1 MEEGTRVHGKSLR
14 LQEVLSREK
23 GEGRKI
29 GLEDNPSSCSKTEE
43 IRARWGGEGGG
54 AEGN

>member
-14 LQEVLSREK
+14 LQEVLAREK

-29 GLEDNPSSCSKTEE
+29 GLEDNLSSYSKTEE
-43 IRARWGGEGGG
+43 IWARWGGEGGG
-54 AEGN
+54 A